1 MNVPDMNPDM
11 NVYHSVPPR
20 YTKNQ
25 AVFGKYAA
33 SQAGLQ
39 GGWSPDVFNPNS
51 PMLYGMPVTPHHALG
66 SIKQEMMTPES
77 FQTGTISPGDMLNA
91 DDSPLFDEID
101 NGDMQQWDSLFLDEN
116 TRQQQQ
122 PPVAGTEKSEG
133 PNTELPAFN
142 FDTDG
147 LDFSSM
153 NKDSR
158 ESVGS
163 NRPVSIPGT
172 KNLENNDD
180 LFGLS
185 LDFSVLNEEEH
196 STEPTVVS
204 SRPTLVKSELPD
216 SPSFN
221 TVSSGRVTK
230 AKSNSPPS
238 STTKKVDDL
247 GITVYKRKPRT
258 LPLKPVEVDEDCG
271 DVAVKRAK
279 NTEAARRSRARKLE
293 RMSQLELRVRELMDE
308 NEQLRAEIVSL
319 KGE

>member
-1 MNVPDMNPDM
+1 MNSDIYN
-11 NVYHSVPPR
+11 SVPPR

-66 SIKQEMMTPES
+66 SIKQELMTPES

-101 NGDMQQWDSLFLDEN
+101 NGDMQHWDSLFFDEN
-116 TRQQQQ
+116 TQQQQQQQ
-122 PPVAGTEKSEG
+122 PQQQASSEEVEKRQGTDF
-133 PNTELPAFN
+133 PAFN

-147 LDFSSM
+147 LDLSSL
-153 NKDSR
+153 NQDSR
-158 ESVGS
+158 GAVPQSGSVPVPGS
-163 NRPVSIPGT
+163 NKSGNT
-172 KNLENNDD
+172 DD

-196 STEPTVVS
+196 LNEPAVVNS
-204 SRPTLVKSELPD
+204 KSTLVKSELPT

-221 TVSSGRVTK
+221 TVSSGRVSK
-230 AKSNSPPS
+230 AKSSPPS
-238 STTKKVDDL
+238 SATKKVDDL

-258 LPLKPVEVDEDCG
+258 LPLKPVEVDEDSG

-293 RMSQLELRVRELMDE
+293 RMSQLELRVRELIDE
-308 NEQLRAEIVSL
+308 NEQLRAEISSL